1 MPDPIDAV
9 IGVIKS
15 CKSAKDRA
23 VQNQKRCAHLVDIIE
38 NVEPTLES
46 IERDSMIRQK
56 QVSKLK
62 EVIEEAQK
70 LIQKQSKRS
79 SFITQMCFSSSFKED
94 FDWVEKRVF
103 QHMDMIQFNR
113 YTPVSVDT
121 SSPRRAQK
129 LNAVAPDAPGPEG
142 DMQILGKW
150 CEQCIDLQGASGFF
164 DVDSKT
170 EEGRERLGVVL
181 DDKGR
186 VAVLEWNEKKLAS
199 LSPAPADLGRLN
211 ALWGLNLR
219 NNELTELP
227 EGISGC
233 PSITTS

>member
-9 IGVIKS
+9 IGIIKS

-23 VQNQKRCAHLVDIIE
+23 VQNQEAVRASRGRHRGRRAHPGE
-38 NVEPTLES
+38 HR
-46 IERDSMIRQK
+46 ERLDDRSK
-56 QVSKLK
+56 KVSKLK

-103 QHMDMIQFNR
+103 QHMEIIHFNR

-121 SSPRRAQK
+121 SSPRHAQK

-150 CEQCIDLQGASGFF
+150 CSSALTC
-164 DVDSKT
+164 
-170 EEGRERLGVVL
+170 REL
-181 DDKGR
+181 
-186 VAVLEWNEKKLAS
+186 LAS
-199 LSPAPADLGRLN
+199 LTSIRKQRRVGRGSGWSWMTRDGSRSSN
-211 ALWGLNLR
+211 GMKKIGVFVAGSCR
-219 NNELTELP
+219 PRATQRTVGIEPP
-227 EGISGC
+227 E
-233 PSITTS
+233 